1 MTTNDHI
8 AAIKEHLKAI
18 EAEKQPKQPKKEPK
32 RYLVVELRGFNTAR
46 DGRDI
51 IDICHTARAEFVSDS
66 RMQYVLDSRAKMNEF
81 ERVIR
86 YGKIITVNE
95 E

>member
-1 MTTNDHI
+1 MSIDDHI

-18 EAEKQPKQPKKEPK
+18 EAENQPKQSKSK

-51 IDICHTARAEFVSDS
+51 IDICHAARAEFVRDS
-66 RMQYVLDSRAKMNEF
+66 KMQSVLDSKAKMNEF
-81 ERVIR
+81 ERVLR

>member
-8 AAIKEHLKAI
+8 AAIKEHLRAI
-18 EAEKQPKQPKKEPK
+18 EAEKQPKKEPK
-32 RYLVVELRGFNTAR
+32 RYLVVELQGFNTAR

-51 IDICHTARAEFVSDS
+51 IDICHAACAEFVRDS
-66 RMQYVLDSRAKMNEF
+66 KMQYVLDSRAKMNEF

-86 YGKIITVNE
+86 SGKIITVNE